1 MWQWPKRA
9 LLISLNNDNNNRF
22 ALCLDEERL
31 NWVCEGVRALESG
44 GVAEGGSHYWNGW
57 VKWAFY
63 WGLSLANLPHVT
75 AQPDLLPWN
84 ATGCCAEDKKRQRL
98 KLQGCNTS
106 WSWRAAQLCQE
117 RKKKRSQGFLT
128 HPFLSRPQP
137 PPNIHFRQS
146 WAAAALTHHQSWC
159 IRTVFT
165 HHLRCFGRLLAPI
178 WPTALFLSPSLC
190 LQCLQLFLSCYAV
203 TLGPHLVYSLRD
215 FPWIPEPWQG
225 QTVQILRVDGS
236 STQQWMFFYLLPL

>member
-1 MWQWPKRA
+1 MWQHSQICCHGMPQAVVLRTKR
-9 LLISLNNDNNNRF
+9 DR
-22 ALCLDEERL
+22 
-31 NWVCEGVRALESG
+31 
-44 GVAEGGSHYWNGW
+44 
-57 VKWAFY
+57 
-63 WGLSLANLPHVT
+63 GLSCRG
-75 AQPDLLPWN
+75 
-84 ATGCCAEDKKRQRL
+84 ATLRGPGEQHSYAKREKKH
-98 KLQGCNTS
+98 S
-106 WSWRAAQLCQE
+106 H
-117 RKKKRSQGFLT
+117 GFLT

-137 PPNIHFRQS
+137 PPNIHLQQS
-146 WAAAALTHHQSWC
+146 WAAAALTHHQSRC

-178 WPTALFLSPSLC
+178 WPTALFLSPSVC

>member
-117 RKKKRSQGFLT
+117 RKKNVLRVSSHTPSYPALNHLQIFTFDSHEQQQCSLTTNHDAYAQFSPTIWGVLGDFL
-128 HPFLSRPQP
+128 HPFDP
-137 PPNIHFRQS
+137 PLCFCLPPSVSSAYSCSCHAMQS
-146 WAAAALTHHQSWC
+146 L
-159 IRTVFT
+159 
-165 HHLRCFGRLLAPI
+165 
-178 WPTALFLSPSLC
+178 
-190 LQCLQLFLSCYAV
+190 
-203 TLGPHLVYSLRD
+203 
-215 FPWIPEPWQG
+215 
-225 QTVQILRVDGS
+225 
-236 STQQWMFFYLLPL
+236 

>member
-31 NWVCEGVRALESG
+31 NWVCEGVQALESG
-44 GVAEGGSHYWNGW
+44 GVAEGGSHCWNGW

-117 RKKKRSQGFLT
+117 RKKTFSGFPHTPLPIPPSTTSKYSPSTVMSSSSAHSPPIMMHMHSFHPPSEVFWETSCTHLT
-128 HPFLSRPQP
+128 HRSVSVSLPLSPVP
-137 PPNIHFRQS
+137 TVVPVMLCSHFRTTS
-146 WAAAALTHHQSWC
+146 
-159 IRTVFT
+159 
-165 HHLRCFGRLLAPI
+165 G
-178 WPTALFLSPSLC
+178 
-190 LQCLQLFLSCYAV
+190 LQ
-203 TLGPHLVYSLRD
+203 P
-215 FPWIPEPWQG
+215 
-225 QTVQILRVDGS
+225 
-236 STQQWMFFYLLPL
+236 